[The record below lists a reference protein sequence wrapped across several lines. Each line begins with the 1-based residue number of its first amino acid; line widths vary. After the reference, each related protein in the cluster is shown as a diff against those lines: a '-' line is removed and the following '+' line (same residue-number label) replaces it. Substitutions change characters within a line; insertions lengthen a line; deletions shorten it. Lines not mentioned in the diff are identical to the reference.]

1 MANFDGN
8 LNFAAELG
16 KKLLDSNVD
25 PNLVDKEGKAPL
37 HVAIKK
43 EQL

>member
-1 MANFDGN
+1 MG
-8 LNFAAELG
+8 L
-16 KKLLDSNVD
+16 D

-43 EQL
+43 SQINALKFAI